1 MKKKLFIFI
10 HFNNDFSGSPK
21 ILRDLIKSDKFKNE
35 DKILITSNEKGF
47 LDDIEN
53 KVTIH
58 TISFPQFG

>member
-35 DKILITSNEKGF
+35 DKILITSNENG
-47 LDDIEN
+47 
-53 KVTIH
+53 
-58 TISFPQFG
+58 